1 MEQQADPVLERAIR
15 GAIGDGVRALG
26 WACRYLSRLLIARP
40 IVALVVI
47 AASLTIA
54 VYALWIGALLWLV
67 TGRFGI
73 AQSQRGRP
81 QIEAAV
87 AAMAIG
93 ALIAQ
98 SASGGRS
105 PLRASLRRRTEA
117 ARARA
122 APRLPSRPA

>member
-1 MEQQADPVLERAIR
+1 M
-15 GAIGDGVRALG
+15 
-26 WACRYLSRLLIARP
+26 
-40 IVALVVI
+40 I

-105 PLRASLRRRTEA
+105 PLNLAVIALCAVAGTVVWFQRRATLQALRAELHKA
-117 ARARA
+117 DD
-122 APRLPSRPA
+122 